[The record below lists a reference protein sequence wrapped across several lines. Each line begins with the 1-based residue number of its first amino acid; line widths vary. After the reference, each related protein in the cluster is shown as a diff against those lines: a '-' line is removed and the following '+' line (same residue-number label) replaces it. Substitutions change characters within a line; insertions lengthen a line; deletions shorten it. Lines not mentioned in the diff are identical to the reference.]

1 MSAAD
6 HATPDQESAARDQ
19 IEYYFS
25 YANYSRDDY
34 LRSLADADGYVA
46 LDALQDFPKLHNLT
60 QGDSALLKRAAASS
74 KRLEVSEDKVRARR
88 IGASSTGRQAQ
99 HLVLD
104 ANALVR
110 GRGAA
115 LQAYAD
121 NFWTTTEV
129 LAEVK
134 DAESRAR
141 LAALPFR
148 LETRRPSPQ
157 AVDLV
162 SQFARKTG
170 DIASLSPVDVQ
181 VLALTYDLEVE
192 AAGSDDHLRREPE
205 GAAALCVKKEPVVAP
220 QQPAPR
226 PKVRPAAERTTPP
239 PVSWAAALKAPSPP
253 VAEAPAGVE
262 EPEMAPEPASM
273 PPLAVEEPSAPLPPP
288 PPEVDEAAAADGAA
302 APSRILAGNAIGAMD
317 AADDDGVGWLD
328 GDDVQAAVA
337 TGELAFDG
345 RRCADD
351 AMPPCACACAT
362 ADYAMQNVL
371 LQLGLRLVGVDGLV
385 IARTKRWVLR
395 CGACFHLEDD
405 STKLFCSR
413 CGSAPLRRAAVGVD
427 AAGARR
433 VYLSKNKAPNA
444 RGSKFGLPKPGKA
457 GRYEG
462 ELLLREDQL
471 HTGIWRQKAARARS
485 AKTARSVFGPEVTES
500 LEALQLV
507 QRANLKVGV
516 GRKNPNSMSNG
527 RERRGKPRKR
537 NLK

>member
-1 MSAAD
+1 MSAA
-6 HATPDQESAARDQ
+6 AADQEAAARAQ

-25 YANYSRDDY
+25 YANYSRDEY

-46 LDALQDFPKLHNLT
+46 LDALQDFPKLHKLT
-60 QGDSALLKRAAASS
+60 QGDGALLKRAAASS
-74 KRLEVSEDKVRARR
+74 TRLEVSEDKVRARR

-157 AVDLV
+157 AVDRV

-170 DIASLSPVDVQ
+170 DLASLSPVDVQ
-181 VLALTYDLEVE
+181 VLALAYDLEVE

-205 GAAALCVKKEPVVAP
+205 GAAAPCAKKEPA
-220 QQPAPR
+220 AAAAA
-226 PKVRPAAERTTPP
+226 RPAARPKSRPAAARTAPP
-239 PVSWAAALKAPSPP
+239 PVSWAAAVTAPPPP
-253 VAEAPAGVE
+253 VAEAPVE
-262 EPEMAPEPASM
+262 EPEAAPEPAPV
-273 PPLAVEEPSAPLPPP
+273 PPPAVEEPPTPLPPP
-288 PPEVDEAAAADGAA
+288 PPEVDEVAAAADGAA
-302 APSRILAGNAIGAMD
+302 APPSRILAGNAIGAMD

-328 GDDVQAAVA
+328 ADDVQAAVA

-405 STKLFCSR
+405 ASKLFCSR
-413 CGSAPLRRAAVGVD
+413 CGSTPLRRVAVGVD
-427 AAGARR
+427 ASGARR
-433 VYLSKNKAPNA
+433 VYLNKNKAPNA

-485 AKTARSVFGPEVTES
+485 AKAARSVFGPEVTES

-507 QRANLKVGV
+507 QRANLTVGV
-516 GRKNPNSMSNG
+516 GRKNPNAMSNG
-527 RERRGKPRKR
+527 RERRGKK
-537 NLK
+537 KK

>member
-1 MSAAD
+1 MSAA
-6 HATPDQESAARDQ
+6 AAQEAAARAQ

-25 YANYSRDDY
+25 YANYSRDEY

-46 LDALQDFPKLHNLT
+46 LDALQDFPKLHKLT
-60 QGDSALLKRAAASS
+60 QGDGALLKRAAASS
-74 KRLEVSEDKVRARR
+74 TRLELSEDDKVRARR

-157 AVDLV
+157 AVDRV

-170 DIASLSPVDVQ
+170 DLASLSPVDVQ
-181 VLALTYDLEVE
+181 VLALAYDLEVE

-205 GAAALCVKKEPVVAP
+205 GVAAPCAKKEPAAP
-220 QQPAPR
+220 RQPAPR
-226 PKVRPAAERTTPP
+226 PKPRPAAARTAPP
-239 PVSWAAALKAPSPP
+239 PVSWAAAVTAPPPP
-253 VAEAPAGVE
+253 VAEAPVE
-262 EPEMAPEPASM
+262 EPEAAPEPAPV
-273 PPLAVEEPSAPLPPP
+273 PPPAVEEPPAPLPPP
-288 PPEVDEAAAADGAA
+288 PPEVDEATTADSAAAP
-302 APSRILAGNAIGAMD
+302 PSRILAGNAIGAMD

-328 GDDVQAAVA
+328 ADDVQAAVA

-405 STKLFCSR
+405 ASKLFCSR
-413 CGSAPLRRAAVGVD
+413 CGSTPLRRVAVGVD
-427 AAGARR
+427 ASGARR
-433 VYLSKNKAPNA
+433 VYLNKNKAPNA

-485 AKTARSVFGPEVTES
+485 AKAARSVFGPEVTES

-507 QRANLKVGV
+507 QRANLTVGV
-516 GRKNPNSMSNG
+516 GRKNPNAMSNG
-527 RERRGKPRKR
+527 RERRGKPRKKR
-537 NLK
+537 

>member
-1 MSAAD
+1 MSAA
-6 HATPDQESAARDQ
+6 AAAQEAAARAQ

-25 YANYSRDDY
+25 YANYSRDEY

-46 LDALQDFPKLHNLT
+46 LDALQDFPKLHKLT
-60 QGDSALLKRAAASS
+60 QGDGALLKRAAASS
-74 KRLEVSEDKVRARR
+74 TRLEVSEDKVRARR

-157 AVDLV
+157 AVDRV

-170 DIASLSPVDVQ
+170 DLASLSPVDVQ
-181 VLALTYDLEVE
+181 VLALAYDLEVE

-205 GAAALCVKKEPVVAP
+205 GAAAPCAKKEPA
-220 QQPAPR
+220 AAAAA
-226 PKVRPAAERTTPP
+226 RPAARPKPRPAAARTAPP
-239 PVSWAAALKAPSPP
+239 PVSWAAAVTAPPPP
-253 VAEAPAGVE
+253 VAEAPVE
-262 EPEMAPEPASM
+262 EPEAAPEPAPEPAPT
-273 PPLAVEEPSAPLPPP
+273 PPPAVEEPPAPLPPP
-288 PPEVDEAAAADGAA
+288 PPEVDEATTADSAAAP
-302 APSRILAGNAIGAMD
+302 PSRILAGNAIGAMD

-328 GDDVQAAVA
+328 ADDVQAAVA

-405 STKLFCSR
+405 ASKLFCSR
-413 CGSAPLRRAAVGVD
+413 CGSTPLRRVAVGVD
-427 AAGARR
+427 ASGARR
-433 VYLSKNKAPNA
+433 VYLNKNKAPNA

-485 AKTARSVFGPEVTES
+485 AKAARSVFGPEVTES

-507 QRANLKVGV
+507 QRANLTVGV
-516 GRKNPNSMSNG
+516 GRKNPNAMSNG
-527 RERRGKPRKR
+527 RERRGKPRK
-537 NLK
+537 KK